1 MEELSRPGPAV
12 PLSLPRVCHL
22 CGESPASVRF
32 PFAVG
37 RQDSPPQVREYR
49 FLGIGP
55 RRKRFVQR
63 HRWVWYILWLCG
75 RCGSDP
81 PTDRL
86 WSTIQAHDGTR
97 RLVQEGYT
105 QTRLG
110 PEFDGHEGEVTF
122 TEEPV

>member
-1 MEELSRPGPAV
+1 MAELSQSGTATLADPSKSCNV
-12 PLSLPRVCHL
+12 
-22 CGESPASVRF
+22 CGETPASMRL

-37 RQDSPPQVREYR
+37 RQDSPPQVRQYR

-63 HRWVWYILWLCG
+63 HRWVWHILWLCS
-75 RCGSDP
+75 RCSGPGSS
-81 PTDRL
+81 DRL
-86 WSTIQAHDGTR
+86 WNAIQSHAETR

-110 PEFDGHEGEVTF
+110 PEFEGREGDITF